1 MPSPYSNERL
11 AGVEAV
17 LWAIDNRCELQDLA
31 VESADQAELIPSL
44 MQHYGFDE
52 DQCNFVISLSAGPSC
67 ENRRWHRRPSRSS
80 AEMVSASLVEAAVKD
95 PVADPRWS

>member
-31 VESADQAELIPSL
+31 VESADQAELIASL

-52 DQCNFVISLSAGPSC
+52 DQCNFVISLSAGHMTKKYRVHLS
-67 ENRRWHRRPSRSS
+67 EGRKQLRK
-80 AEMVSASLVEAAVKD
+80 EL
-95 PVADPRWS
+95 ADGQ